1 MKKHLIDSVDKLV
14 RLFHDL
20 KRYVSD
26 GVVLEL
32 TVEQYDPARTI
43 PQNDHIHP
51 LVRQIKRHLERSGAT
66 ERPEEWWRG
75 YLVAEYAGQ
84 EVIPSRH
91 EPGKYVVVNK
101 LGGTSA
107 MKKVE
112 ASEFIEW
119 LYAFGSSIGVEWE
132 Q

>member
-1 MKKHLIDSVDKLV
+1 MKTYIIDSVDKLV
-14 RLFHDL
+14 RLFGSL
-20 KRYVSD
+20 KRYVID
-26 GVVLEL
+26 GVVMEI
-32 TVEQYDPARTI
+32 TVAQYDPARTLS
-43 PQNDHIHP
+43 QNDHIHP
-51 LVRQIKRHLERSGAT
+51 LVRQIKNHLEASGAT

-91 EPGKYVVVNK
+91 EPGKYIVVNK

-107 MKKVE
+107 MKKAE

-119 LYAFGSSIGVEWE
+119 LLAFGTEIGVEWE
-132 Q
+132 